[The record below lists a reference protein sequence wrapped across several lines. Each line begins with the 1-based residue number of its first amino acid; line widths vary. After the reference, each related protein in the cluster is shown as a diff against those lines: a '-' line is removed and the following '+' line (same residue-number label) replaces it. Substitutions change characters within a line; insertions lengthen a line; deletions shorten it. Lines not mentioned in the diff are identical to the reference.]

1 MIQNPPEIKAKDAQS
16 RSITPDLSHQQESL
30 GQHIIIIS
38 THIILLDYTSP
49 PSLPATLKPRLLED
63 SRKSFQ
69 FIWIQPNSTMKLAA
83 TIFHLIACANVSLAF
98 SPILQQGSRLT
109 TLRSSSRTRVFSSQ
123 WDEDDDGA
131 GVDQA
136 TSFEDAG
143 EGLQNEDDNKR
154 MDDMGD
160 YDANPAVS
168 FVLFR

>member
-1 MIQNPPEIKAKDAQS
+1 
-16 RSITPDLSHQQESL
+16 
-30 GQHIIIIS
+30 
-38 THIILLDYTSP
+38 
-49 PSLPATLKPRLLED
+49 
-63 SRKSFQ
+63 
-69 FIWIQPNSTMKLAA
+69 MKLKA

-98 SPILQQGSRLT
+98 SPILHQGSRLT

-168 FVLFR
+168 FVSLIEWNVLQFDNFKISHITSRNVNQQPSRTLTVTNLI

>member
-1 MIQNPPEIKAKDAQS
+1 
-16 RSITPDLSHQQESL
+16 
-30 GQHIIIIS
+30 
-38 THIILLDYTSP
+38 
-49 PSLPATLKPRLLED
+49 LKSRLLED

-69 FIWIQPNSTMKLAA
+69 FILIQPNSTMKLAA

-123 WDEDDDGA
+123 WDEDDDGGGG

-168 FVLFR
+168 FVMECTQV